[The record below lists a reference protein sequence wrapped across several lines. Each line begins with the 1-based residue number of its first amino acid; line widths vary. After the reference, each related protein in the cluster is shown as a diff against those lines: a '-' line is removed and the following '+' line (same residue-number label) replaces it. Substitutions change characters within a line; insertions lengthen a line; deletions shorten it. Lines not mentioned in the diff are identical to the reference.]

1 MNSLVYILLGIS
13 LFCFTLF
20 AVYFLTKHKE
30 DIGKKEF
37 DKKFSSFYD
46 NQRVSLPYSYS
57 YIVIFLVRRLL
68 YTMSMQWFGLAA
80 QLALQLFTSL
90 GSLMFLFAVR
100 PMETPL
106 LNFTEI
112 YNELTFL
119 CCIYVSFLFTNF
131 MPNPSQKES
140 YGWCFI
146 FIVLLNIFINI
157 LIVFY
162 LSI

>member
-131 MPNPSQKES
+131 MPNPSQKEI

-146 FIVLLNIFINI
+146 CIVLLNILINI
-157 LIVFY
+157 AIVFY
-162 LSI
+162 LSA

>member
-1 MNSLVYILLGIS
+1 MLALMAFLVYAQYIYWDQWITIMNSIVYILLGMS

-20 AVYFLTKHKE
+20 TVYFLTKHKG
-30 DIGKKEF
+30 DVGTKEF

-90 GSLMFLFAVR
+90 GSLMFLLAVR

-106 LNFTEI
+106 F
-112 YNELTFL
+112 
-119 CCIYVSFLFTNF
+119 
-131 MPNPSQKES
+131 Q
-140 YGWCFI
+140 
-146 FIVLLNIFINI
+146 LLASTGN
-157 LIVFY
+157 
-162 LSI
+162 